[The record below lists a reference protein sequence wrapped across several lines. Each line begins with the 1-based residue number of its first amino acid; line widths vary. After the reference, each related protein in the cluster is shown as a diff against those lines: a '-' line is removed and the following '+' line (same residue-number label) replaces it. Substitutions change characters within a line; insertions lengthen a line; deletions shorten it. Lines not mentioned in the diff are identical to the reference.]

1 MMTISEF
8 AAILERSIAEMRPA
22 LAVGL
27 DRVGSLAET
36 LAVSYIGEEMPSWPP
51 LAESTIRDKERKGYR
66 VPAPLLR
73 TGQMRDSIQREVD
86 PIDLS
91 VVVGS
96 AEKIA
101 LYQEMG
107 TSRIPPRPF
116 LSLGLQNALPFARDV
131 FGDLAVL
138 LLRGIKP

>member
-1 MMTISEF
+1 
-8 AAILERSIAEMRPA
+8 
-22 LAVGL
+22 
-27 DRVGSLAET
+27 
-36 LAVSYIGEEMPSWPP
+36 
-51 LAESTIRDKERKGYR
+51 
-66 VPAPLLR
+66 
-73 TGQMRDSIQREVD
+73 MRDSIQREVD